1 MDFKALGLSDK
12 TIQAINEAGIIE
24 PTTVQADVIP
34 TILQG
39 KDVFTIAPAQCGKT
53 CSYVFPLIDIIS
65 RRSARNILI
74 ITAGSQQSVAVSDRF
89 AVFNKYHEIT
99 KSAVTESEEQID
111 EEANVIIA
119 SPSLLSDLL
128 DEDKIDLSQVDV
140 LVVDDI
146 NLIKKTHQLEQLEK
160 VLTILP
166 EDKQNIV
173 YTNRRSKETQ
183 ALLDKILQT
192 PQEVKVNKDKE
203 QEVAVDETMPA
214 APVTEKKSAPKTESM
229 EELETKEKV
238 AAPEAL
244 KKAHLEKRQSHEN
257 DKQQAQ
263 GKTVKE
269 QTEKKRETT
278 RALPRRESSKDAE
291 ALNLVKKYH
300 TFGRNTPAFLLTATE
315 LAEDNQ

>member
-12 TIQAINEAGIIE
+12 TIQAINEAGISE

-34 TILQG
+34 SILQG

-65 RRSARNILI
+65 KRSARNILI
-74 ITAGSQQSVAVSDRF
+74 ITAGSQQSVTVSDRF

-192 PQEVKVNKDKE
+192 PQEIKVNKTK
-203 QEVAVDETMPA
+203 
-214 APVTEKKSAPKTESM
+214 
-229 EELETKEKV
+229 ELETVPEETASVVPADEEKPELKAEPVEELKAEEKV
-238 AAPEAL
+238 APAEGH
-244 KKAHLEKRQSHEN
+244 KKARAEKQQPREN
-257 DKQQAQ
+257 DKPQQA
-263 GKTVKE
+263 KPNKE
-269 QTEKKRETT
+269 AADKKRETP
-278 RALPRRESSKDAE
+278 RALPRRENSKDAE

-300 TFGRNTPAFLLTATE
+300 TFGRSTPAFLLTATE

>member
-1 MDFKALGLSDK
+1 MDFKTLGLSDK
-12 TIQAINEAGIIE
+12 TIQAINEAGINE

-34 TILQG
+34 SILQG

-65 RRSARNILI
+65 RHSARNILI
-74 ITAGSQQSVAVSDRF
+74 ITAGSQQSVTVSDRF

-166 EDKQNIV
+166 ENKQNIV

-203 QEVAVDETMPA
+203 QEVAAEETSAVKPIAEEKTTEKEVDELKA
-214 APVTEKKSAPKTESM
+214 E
-229 EELETKEKV
+229 EKV
-238 AAPEAL
+238 AAPATP
-244 KKAHLEKRQSHEN
+244 KKAYAE
-257 DKQQAQ
+257 KQQSRENNKQ
-263 GKTVKE
+263 QNNFNKE
-269 QTEKKRETT
+269 TADKKREAQ
-278 RALPRRESSKDAE
+278 RVLPKRENSKDAE

>member
-12 TIQAINEAGIIE
+12 TIQAINEAGISE

-34 TILQG
+34 SILQG

-74 ITAGSQQSVAVSDRF
+74 ITAGSQQSVTVSDRF

-203 QEVAVDETMPA
+203 QEVTVEETTPTAQTAVE
-214 APVTEKKSAPKTESM
+214 KSAPAAEEV
-229 EELETKEKV
+229 EELKTDEKV
-238 AAPEAL
+238 AASETA
-244 KKAHLEKRQSHEN
+244 KKAYAE
-257 DKQQAQ
+257 KQQPRENNKSQA
-263 GKTVKE
+263 KPNKE
-269 QTEKKRETT
+269 ATDKKRETP
-278 RALPRRESSKDAE
+278 RVLPRRENSKDAE

>member
-12 TIQAINEAGIIE
+12 TIQAINEAGISE

-34 TILQG
+34 SILQG

-74 ITAGSQQSVAVSDRF
+74 ITAGSQQSVTVSDRF

-111 EEANVIIA
+111 EEANVVIA

-203 QEVAVDETMPA
+203 QEVTVEETTPTAPIAVEKP
-214 APVTEKKSAPKTESM
+214 APVAEEV
-229 EELETKEKV
+229 EELKTDEKV
-238 AAPEAL
+238 AASETA
-244 KKAHLEKRQSHEN
+244 KKAYAE
-257 DKQQAQ
+257 KQQPRENNKSQA
-263 GKTVKE
+263 KPNKE
-269 QTEKKRETT
+269 ATDKKRETP
-278 RALPRRESSKDAE
+278 RVLPRRENSKDAE

>member
-12 TIQAINEAGIIE
+12 TIQAINEAGISE
-24 PTTVQADVIP
+24 PTTVQVDVIP
-34 TILQG
+34 SILQG
-39 KDVFTIAPAQCGKT
+39 KDVFTIAPARCGKT

-74 ITAGSQQSVAVSDRF
+74 ITAGSQQSVTVSDRF

-203 QEVAVDETMPA
+203 QEVAVEETAPTAPIA
-214 APVTEKKSAPKTESM
+214 AEKSAPTPEEV
-229 EELETKEKV
+229 EELKPAEKV
-238 AAPEAL
+238 AAPEAA
-244 KKAHLEKRQSHEN
+244 KKAHAE
-257 DKQQAQ
+257 KQQPRENNKPQARPN
-263 GKTVKE
+263 KE
-269 QTEKKRETT
+269 ATDKKREAS
-278 RALPRRESSKDAE
+278 RALPRRENSKDAE

>member
-1 MDFKALGLSDK
+1 MDFKELGLSEK
-12 TIQAINEAGIIE
+12 TIQAITEAGIAV

-34 TILQG
+34 SILNG
-39 KDVFTIAPAQCGKT
+39 KDVFTIAPAKCGKT
-53 CSYVFPLIDIIS
+53 CSYVFPLIDIMA
-65 RRSARNILI
+65 RRAARNILI
-74 ITAGSQQSVAVSDRF
+74 ITAGSQQSVTVSDRF

-99 KSAVTESEEQID
+99 ESTVTESEESID

-119 SPSLLSDLL
+119 SPKLLSDLL
-128 DEDKIDLSQVDV
+128 DEDKIDLSQIDV

-160 VLTILP
+160 VLSVLP

-203 QEVAVDETMPA
+203 QEAVGEEAASETPVEQPA
-214 APVTEKKSAPKTESM
+214 AEKNEPVEELKAEERVEKPSEPKHSKKQKNAKEKKSAEPQVKAE
-229 EELETKEKV
+229 
-238 AAPEAL
+238 
-244 KKAHLEKRQSHEN
+244 KKAEPAR
-257 DKQQAQ
+257 
-263 GKTVKE
+263 V
-269 QTEKKRETT
+269 
-278 RALPRRESSKDAE
+278 LPRRENSKDAE

-315 LAEDNQ
+315 LVEDNQ